1 MVLLPVPGR
10 SRASALLRPA
20 GRTGRLS
27 CAWYPECT
35 GFAAGSRQIAG
46 KRARTPSG
54 QNQATQL
61 CLTPRMHRFC
71 CRFPADRGQA
81 RSYALRA
88 EPGDLI
94 VPGTPSAQVLL
105 PVSGRSRASALL
117 RPPGRNGDSIVLGTP
132 RAQVLLPVSGRSR
145 ASALLRPAGRT
156 RRLSCAWY
164 SACTGFAAGSRQIAG
179 KRAPTP
185 SGQNQATQLWLAVR
199 VHRFCCRFPADRGQA
214 RSYALWAEAGDS
226 VVPGTPHA
234 QVLLPVSGR
243 SRDKGAPTPSGQN
256 QATQLCLVF
265 RMHRFCC
272 RFPADRPTAAQSKRA
287 PTPCGQNQSLQKKLY
302 MQREEDSCYG
312 LRPESRAELISR
324 TQPKTVGANLFARGR
339 FSRQGSVG
347 RTSLSRMNSLP
358 QG

>member
-20 GRTGRLS
+20 GRNGDSIVL
-27 CAWYPECT
+27 
-35 GFAAGSRQIAG
+35 G
-46 KRARTPSG
+46 
-54 QNQATQL
+54 
-61 CLTPRMHRFC
+61 TPRAQVLLPVPGRS
-71 CRFPADRGQA
+71 RDKP

-88 EPGDLI
+88 EPGDS
-94 VPGTPSAQVLL
+94 VVA
-105 PVSGRSRASALL
+105 
-117 RPPGRNGDSIVLGTP
+117 GTP

-156 RRLSCAWY
+156 RLLSCGWH
-164 SACTGFAAGSRQIAG
+164 SACTGFAAGFRQIAG
-179 KRAPTP
+179 
-185 SGQNQATQLWLAVR
+185 QATLLR
-199 VHRFCCRFPADRGQA
+199 PAGRN
-214 RSYALWAEAGDS
+214 GDS
-226 VVPGTPHA
+226 IVLGTPRA
-234 QVLLPVSGR
+234 QVLLPVPGR
-243 SRDKGAPTPSGQN
+243 SRGKP
-256 QATQLCLVF
+256 
-265 RMHRFCC
+265 
-272 RFPADRPTAAQSKRA
+272 A

-324 TQPKTVGANLFARGR
+324 TQPKTVGANLFARGK